1 MKPAPKEPVGN
12 AAPPPPKAA
21 GPSAEKNQLARGRSS
36 GSFLRQ
42 TPAWLV
48 SMLLHV
54 VVLLSL
60 ALMVAEEPSKPAGLR
75 TIDSPPTESMADV
88 EEVQTVELPTP
99 EEVESKDVPEEVAE
113 EAPAVAVESME
124 VASTVTDVAATDVSA
139 DTVDVGA
146 NISVSTD
153 ILKTVSTSG
162 PAKTGLAAR
171 SNSAGQKAMIKA
183 GGGDPDEVIRSVEK
197 ACDWFVRHQ
206 LPDGGWSFDCS
217 QIPGCM
223 GKCGNPKNT
232 AELKN
237 RDAATA
243 LALLP
248 MLGHGYTHM
257 ARGEKGK
264 YAKHIDRGLA
274 FLSQSV
280 IRGKGAVGSKAG
292 AHGKMYTQG
301 LAGVVLSE
309 AYGMTKDKRLLLPA
323 QSAMDYIMMAQDP
336 NGGGWGYSPRSP
348 GDTSIVC
355 WQIMAIK
362 SGAMSG
368 LEIDRQF
375 IPKLSFFL
383 DSVETDD
390 GAGYGYRGPGD
401 TPALTPAGLL
411 CRMFT
416 TWKKTNDALIRGA
429 KKTAARGPS
438 RDMYASYYAT
448 QVLFHLKQQLPEEWQ
463 TWQKKMT
470 RMLVDAQI
478 TAGHEAGSI
487 FEGFGSHY
495 AATVGGRI
503 YVSSMATMTLEV
515 YFKHGLPLYQQEADT
530 ADDFVE

>member
-1 MKPAPKEPVGN
+1 
-12 AAPPPPKAA
+12 
-21 GPSAEKNQLARGRSS
+21 
-36 GSFLRQ
+36 
-42 TPAWLV
+42 
-48 SMLLHV
+48 MLLHV

-60 ALMVAEEPSKPAGLR
+60 ALMVADEPPKPAGLR

-88 EEVQTVELPTP
+88 EDVQAVELPTP
-99 EEVESKDVPEEVAE
+99 EEVESKEVLEEVAE
-113 EAPAVAVESME
+113 SAEAVAMESVE
-124 VASTVTDVAATDVSA
+124 VASTVADVAATDVSV

-153 ILKTVSTSG
+153 ILKTVSKSG

-183 GGGDPDEVIRSVEK
+183 GGGDPDEVIKSVEK
-197 ACDWFVRHQ
+197 SCDWFARHQ

-223 GKCGNPKNT
+223 GKCGNPKS
-232 AELKN
+232 KN
-237 RDAATA
+237 HLGNRTAATA
-243 LALLP
+243 MALLP
-248 MLGHGYTHM
+248 MLGQGYTHT

-264 YAKHIDRGLA
+264 YARSIEMGLT
-274 FLSQSV
+274 FLAQKV
-280 IRGKGAVGSKAG
+280 VKGKGASGNG
-292 AHGKMYTQG
+292 MYTQG
-301 LAGVVLSE
+301 LTGIVLSE
-309 AYGMTKDKRLLLPA
+309 AYGMTKDERLFVPA
-323 QSAMDYIMMAQDP
+323 QAAIDYILMAQDP
-336 NGGGWGYSPRSP
+336 SGGGWGYSPRSP

-355 WQIMAIK
+355 WQMMALK
-362 SGAMSG
+362 SGGISG
-368 LEIDRQF
+368 LRVNPQF
-375 IPKLSFFL
+375 IPKLTVFL
-383 DSVETDD
+383 DSVQSDN

-448 QVLFHLKQQLPEEWQ
+448 QVLFHLKQQLPEEWD

-470 RMLVDAQI
+470 RMLVDSQI
-478 TAGHEAGSI
+478 TAGHEAGSML
-487 FEGFGSHY
+487 EGFEHGH
-495 AATVGGRI
+495 AAEAAGRI
-503 YVSSMATMTLEV
+503 YVTSMATMTLEV
-515 YFKHGLPLYQQEADT
+515 YFKHGLPLYQQDSDP